1 MPPKKPG
8 MDVGMGG
15 EQDNF
20 SRREGVPLRRLL
32 LLYFS
37 YSTVC
42 LMCQENGEPARMR
55 RLPASYFRRPC
66 GIAIPGLFGLAAEA
80 AAEPIA
86 VAIAAAAQEQDKP
99 QAAVPAAAASAAVIS
114 AEEAVAASAAAAQ
127 QDNQPDNRGASPIV
141 ISFASTSTVCSS

>member
-1 MPPKKPG
+1 MPLKKPG

-37 YSTVC
+37 DSTVC
-42 LMCQENGEPARMR
+42 LMCKEKGEPTRMR
-55 RLPASYFRRPC
+55 RPPSASYFRRPC
-66 GIAIPGLFGLAAEA
+66 GSYPRAFGLAAEA

-99 QAAVPAAAASAAVIS
+99 QAAVAAAASAAVIA
-114 AEEAVAASAAAAQ
+114 AEEAIAASAAAAQ
-127 QDNQPDNRGASPIV
+127 QDNQPENRGASPIV
-141 ISFASTSTVCSS
+141 VVFTSTSTVCSS

>member
-8 MDVGMGG
+8 MDIGMGG

-37 YSTVC
+37 DSTVC
-42 LMCQENGEPARMR
+42 LMCQEKGEPARMR
-55 RLPASYFRRPC
+55 RPPSASYFRRPC
-66 GIAIPGLFGLAAEA
+66 GSYPRAFGLAAEA

-99 QAAVPAAAASAAVIS
+99 QAAVAAAASAAVIS

-127 QDNQPDNRGASPIV
+127 QDNQPENRGASPIV
-141 ISFASTSTVCSS
+141 VVFTSTSTVCSS

>member
-1 MPPKKPG
+1 
-8 MDVGMGG
+8 MGG

-37 YSTVC
+37 DSTVC
-42 LMCQENGEPARMR
+42 LMCQEKGEPARMR

-66 GIAIPGLFGLAAEA
+66 GIAIPGPFGLAAEA

-99 QAAVPAAAASAAVIS
+99 QAAVAAPTVS

-127 QDNQPDNRGASPIV
+127 QDNQPENRGASPIV
-141 ISFASTSTVCSS
+141 VVFTSTSTVCSS

>member
-37 YSTVC
+37 DSTVC
-42 LMCQENGEPARMR
+42 LMCQEKGEPARMR

-66 GIAIPGLFGLAAEA
+66 GIAIPGPFGLAAEA

-99 QAAVPAAAASAAVIS
+99 QAAVAAAASAAVIA
-114 AEEAVAASAAAAQ
+114 AEEAIAASAAAAQ
-127 QDNQPDNRGASPIV
+127 QDNQPENRGASPIV
-141 ISFASTSTVCSS
+141 VVFTSTSTVCSS

>member
-1 MPPKKPG
+1 
-8 MDVGMGG
+8 MDVGMEG

-20 SRREGVPLRRLL
+20 SRRERVFPLWRLL
-32 LLYFS
+32 LVYFS
-37 YSTVC
+37 DSTIC
-42 LMCQENGEPARMR
+42 LMYKEKGEPTRMR

-66 GIAIPGLFGLAAEA
+66 GIVIPGPFGLAAEA

-99 QAAVPAAAASAAVIS
+99 QAAVAAAASAAVIS

-127 QDNQPDNRGASPIV
+127 QDNQPENRGASPIV
-141 ISFASTSTVCSS
+141 VVFTSTSTVCSS